1 MDFRGCGPDDSHQF
15 LVSEVELSSEYTV
28 HYDNVDI
35 VLFGQALQTLLMYN
49 FLLIWCDASTD
60 INQAETCS
68 GQLQA

>member
-35 VLFGQALQTLLMYN
+35 VLFWQALQTLLMYN

-60 INQAETCS
+60 INQAETC
-68 GQLQA
+68 